1 MKKLSLTEATM
12 LALEGKLLEDKNEEE
27 IQNFINQC
35 EEDNK
40 FDNYQMEEIRKGFE
54 NRLTLEQIK
63 TYADPKFDDN
73 QMQEIRIG
81 FEDRLTLEQVKF
93 YADPKFRK
101 SQMQEIRIGFEDR
114 LTLEQ
119 VKIYADPK
127 FRKSQMEEI
136 REGFENKLSLEQV
149 KFYADPKFDNY
160 QMQEIRKGFENRLTL
175 EQVKTY
181 ADPKIE
187 WYEMQEIRQ
196 QLEYKSGLL
205 KKFSNDEEDDEED
218 EELVTYIDINDNEEE
233 APYLYGYAN
242 IDVVDYD
249 IENRN
254 DLNENELF
262 ITGWSGI
269 VQNLKDAP
277 FKSFK
282 DMEISCFDNEKGGE
296 YNLPD
301 IPKNIQEEFIKKVNK
316 WVEENPDMLEESKK
330 LTKDKSNKLK
340 KIAKEQIDFD
350 LNKAGY
356 YYWELINNGID
367 RDEFIRA
374 MMNEDEG
381 GMMNQYNLSYEDAC
395 KVYGLI
401 WDNMPGMLDES
412 EKYKKL
418 KESKK
423 LPIAKVFATERELD
437 QYIKDNHI
445 QTSECHTFKNGIVL
459 IYEPDRSENKKLK
472 EDDWDYL
479 EENKKLIE
487 DYDNEIKVYMNT
499 WKNYNEYGADL
510 VLYDNIDGWMSIEE
524 AKEFAELHNDDE
536 PFINDTENC
545 PIKVS
550 EYDNCMKILEDL
562 EAYEDCD
569 DKEVLT
575 AILESE
581 NDDIQNALE
590 ILNSGDYI
598 FFADIDNDEDLA
610 HAYIDMIGGLD
621 GINNIEDYIDENAY
635 KESWREIAE
644 NTIREEQ
651 PDLDENSDEFEN
663 EVELWL
669 DTVYPEQLALA
680 IENNSKD
687 LEDYFDY
694 EAYGRDLSFKY
705 FYASTGAIS
714 II

>member
-1 MKKLSLTEATM
+1 MAKYVFTYFLNTACRERRPQTKEDLENDWIIEEKNYPTDLEAFEH
-12 LALEGKLLEDKNEEE
+12 AYLEILDNTKEDLIDLYE
-27 IQNFINQC
+27 
-35 EEDNK
+35 
-40 FDNYQMEEIRKGFE
+40 E
-54 NRLTLEQIK
+54 NRLGPNNEVKKLEALK
-63 TYADPKFDDN
+63 NDFD
-73 QMQEIRIG
+73 
-81 FEDRLTLEQVKF
+81 
-93 YADPKFRK
+93 
-101 SQMQEIRIGFEDR
+101 
-114 LTLEQ
+114 
-119 VKIYADPK
+119 
-127 FRKSQMEEI
+127 
-136 REGFENKLSLEQV
+136 
-149 KFYADPKFDNY
+149 
-160 QMQEIRKGFENRLTL
+160 
-175 EQVKTY
+175 
-181 ADPKIE
+181 
-187 WYEMQEIRQ
+187 
-196 QLEYKSGLL
+196 
-205 KKFSNDEEDDEED
+205 
-218 EELVTYIDINDNEEE
+218 YIDIGDGSIILISIEGPEQTYNS
-233 APYLYGYAN
+233 GYTKEDF
-242 IDVVDYD
+242 IDDWED
-249 IENRN
+249 
-254 DLNENELF
+254 
-262 ITGWSGI
+262 
-269 VQNLKDAP
+269 
-277 FKSFK
+277 
-282 DMEISCFDNEKGGE
+282 
-296 YNLPD
+296 
-301 IPKNIQEEFIKKVNK
+301 
-316 WVEENPDMLEESKK
+316 LEESKK
-330 LTKDKSNKLK
+330 LTKNKNKSNKLK

-350 LNKAGY
+350 LNEAGY

-418 KESKK
+418 KESKE
-423 LPIAKVFATERELD
+423 LPIAKVFATEKELD
-437 QYIKDNHI
+437 QYKKDNHI

-459 IYEPDRSENKKLK
+459 IYEPDKSENKKLK